1 MPALRA
7 RDLPLFWKLLLPFL
21 ALIVIFGSV
30 GAFLIVRDLSERAQ
44 DALDQDLARRSFE
57 ARSLAHDREL
67 YLVESANFATNIQ
80 GMPSAVL
87 ARDRHLTETL
97 LGSVLALK
105 GDVNLLVATD
115 AQGEG
120 LVELRRADPT
130 AKPEGGAGGQWAGNP
145 FIAEALRDTTGERR
159 AGFVRDGDATLLAI
173 AAPICPATA
182 GCAAGVA
189 GVAVVGVSVDR
200 VVADADGAS
209 RLGGRKGS
217 TALYDADGLLL
228 AGSGPVTPNA
238 PKLRDDGRLVRLR
251 SHVEGTDVAA
261 LYVPFAV
268 QGRRVGTLSV
278 GVSTEAA
285 FDSVRGTGERLGV
298 IVLVVMLGVI
308 AVGYLLSRSILAQ
321 LRPLVATNRALGHGD
336 LTARAPVVSNDELGE
351 LASGVN
357 QMAEQL
363 EALYGS
369 LELRVAQRTDE
380 IQRLLQD
387 RTEFF
392 AAVSH
397 DLRTPLAV
405 IRSQAMMMR
414 SGKFGDHS
422 PIEVA
427 ETIIASS
434 NQLLT
439 LINELLELSKAEAG
453 RLDLDLEPVRLKDV
467 VKDLRRTI
475 DGLGQ
480 AGDLKVTISIPKD
493 LPPVLADAR
502 RLREILLNLVD
513 NAVKYTP
520 PGGKV
525 AVAAALADGMVAVFV
540 HDNGLGIPADA
551 SDKVFEPFYRVKGN
565 QPQRGQASTGLGLAL
580 TKRFV
585 EAQGGEI
592 SFEST
597 AGAGSTFVF
606 TLRPVVPEEATP
618 QRSRGRHQTAESSS

>member
-1 MPALRA
+1 MRA

-21 ALIVIFGSV
+21 SLIVIFGSV
-30 GAFLIVRDLSERAQ
+30 GAFVIVRDLSARAQ
-44 DALDQDLARRSFE
+44 EALDLELARRSFE
-57 ARSLAHDREL
+57 SRSLAQNREL

-80 GMPSAVL
+80 GMPAAV
-87 ARDRHLTETL
+87 AAGDRRTTEML

-105 GDVNLLVATD
+105 ADVALLVATD
-115 AQGEG
+115 DRGEA
-120 LVELRRADPT
+120 LVELRRATPE
-130 AKPEGGAGGQWAGNP
+130 AKPSAAVGGAWATDP
-145 FIAEALRDTTGERR
+145 MVLQVLRDRSGERL
-159 AGFVRDGDATLLAI
+159 AGFLRDGDATLLVI
-173 AAPICPATA
+173 AAPICLATT
-182 GCAAGVA
+182 GCAQGVTGVA
-189 GVAVVGVSVDR
+189 LVGLAADR
-200 VVADADGAS
+200 LIATSDARRA
-209 RLGGRKGS
+209 GS
-217 TALYDADGLLL
+217 TALYDTGGGLL
-228 AGSGPVTPNA
+228 ASSGAPTPAAPPVTEGDRL
-238 PKLRDDGRLVRLR
+238 LRR
-251 SHVEGTDVAA
+251 SSRVDGTDVAT
-261 LYVPFAV
+261 LYAPFTV
-268 QGRRVGTLSV
+268 QGRRVGTLAASV
-278 GVSTEAA
+278 PTGPA
-285 FDSVRGTGERLGV
+285 FDSVRGTGRRIGV
-298 IVLVVMLGVI
+298 IVLLVMVGVI
-308 AVGYLLSRSILAQ
+308 GVGFLLSRSIVAQ
-321 LRPLVATNRALGHGD
+321 LRPLVATNRALGRGD

-351 LASGVN
+351 LAAGVN

-369 LELRVAQRTDE
+369 LELRVAQRTEE
-380 IQRLLQD
+380 IERLLQD

-414 SGKFGDHS
+414 SLKFAEQS
-422 PIEVA
+422 PAEVA
-427 ETIIASS
+427 ETIVASS

-453 RLDLDLEPVRLKDV
+453 RLDLDLEEVHIAEV

-475 DGLGQ
+475 DGLAQ
-480 AGDLKVTISIPKD
+480 AGDLKVTISIPRD
-493 LPPVLADAR
+493 LPPVHADAR

-520 PGGKV
+520 PGGSV
-525 AVAAALADGMVAVFV
+525 AVSASLADGLVTIFV

-551 SDKVFEPFYRVKGN
+551 VDRVFEPFYRVKGN

-585 EAQGGEI
+585 EAHGGEI

-606 TLRPVVPEEATP
+606 TLRPFVPTP
-618 QRSRGRHQTAESSS
+618 DPASTCVRSGAVPRRAQKTRRS